1 MLLTPLVVG
10 VLPLYMNKIITE
22 LKNQERSLSWLSRKV
37 GLHYQTVIRWK
48 DSGVPRWHWDKIA
61 EVLNKS
67 KDELFSE

>member
-22 LKNQERSLSWLSRKV
+22 LKNQERSLLWLSRKV

-67 KDELFSE
+67 KEELFND